1 MSDRNTRIEALKTA
15 INERI
20 LILDGGMGTMIQ
32 GYKLQE
38 ADYRGERFAD
48 YHMDI
53 AGNNDL
59 LSITQPKII
68 ADIHTAYMEA
78 GADIIETNTFN
89 ATQVSMADYEMENLS
104 HELNVASARVA
115 REAADAMTA
124 KNPDKPRFVAGVIG
138 PTSRTCSISPD
149 VNDPG
154 ARNVT
159 FDQLVEN
166 YIESCDGLVKGG
178 ADIILIETIFD
189 TLNAKAAIFA
199 VQEYFEREGVE
210 LPIMISGTI
219 TDASGRTLSGQT
231 TEAFYNSL
239 AHAKPLSIGLNCALG
254 ATELRQYVAE
264 LSRVAEC
271 HVSAH
276 PNAGLPNEFGEYDET
291 AEDMAPIVEEFASS
305 GFLNIIGGCCGTS
318 PSHIK
323 AIADAVAK
331 HPPRKLPTIEP
342 SCRLSGLEPFNITK
356 DSLFVNVGERC
367 NVTGSARFKRLI
379 VEEDYDTAL
388 EVALEQVENG
398 AQIIDIN
405 MDEGMLDAEAAM
417 IRFCNLIA
425 GEPDIAKVPIM
436 VDSSKWE
443 VIEAGLKCIQGKP
456 IVNSISLKEG
466 EEEFIAK
473 AKLCQRYGAAVVV
486 MAFDETGQAD
496 TKQRK
501 IEICERSYR
510 VLVNKV
516 GFNPADII
524 FDPNIFAVAT
534 GIDEHNNY
542 AVDFIEATQWIRENL
557 PHAGVS
563 GGVSNVSFSF
573 RGNNPVR
580 EAIHSVFLYHAIKAG
595 LNMGIVN
602 ASQLAVYDDLP
613 AELRD
618 RVEDV
623 INNATLSPDN
633 EAANPTEALLDIA
646 EKYRGDGSTGEKKE
660 DLEWRSWPVAKRLE
674 HALVKGISTFI
685 VEDTEEARLGAERPL
700 HVIEGPLM
708 DGMNVVGDLFGE
720 GKMFLPQ
727 VVKSAR
733 VMKQSVAHLNPF
745 IEEEKSES
753 AKSNGKILMATVK
766 GDVHDIGKNIVGV
779 VLQCNNFEVVDLGV
793 MVPCE
798 KILQVAQEEECDI
811 IGLSGLI
818 TPSLDEM
825 VTVAKEMERQGIDK
839 PLMIGGATTSKAH
852 TAVKIDPN
860 LNLNQVTYVADAS
873 RAVGVASSLLSDE
886 LRPAFVDNVKAEYEK
901 VRERNAGRKA
911 RGTIRTY
918 VEAINN
924 GPKFDWQS
932 YTPATPKFTGTRVF
946 DDYPLESLID
956 NIDWTPFFI
965 SWDLAGKYPRIL
977 NDEVVGEAATNLF
990 KDAQAM
996 LKKIVDEKLIKAR
1009 AVIGFWPANTVN
1021 SDDIALFEDDARSNE
1036 IAKLHHIRQQVQKPG
1051 NTKPNTSLADFV
1063 APKESGVADF
1073 VGGFVTT
1080 AGIGAEEL
1088 AKSYED
1094 NHDDYSSIMV
1104 KALADRLA
1112 EAFAEHMHERVR
1124 KEFWAYAPDENLSN
1138 EELIKEQYKGIRPA
1152 PGYPAC
1158 PDHTEKATLFKLL
1171 DAETRIG
1178 VELTEHYAMYPTAA
1192 VSGWYMSHPESRYF
1206 ATGKI
1211 QKDQV
1216 ESLAQRKGM
1225 DVATMERWLQ
1235 PILGYDD

>member
-1 MSDRNTRIEALKTA
+1 MSDRIERIQALKA
-15 INERI
+15 ALNDRI
-20 LILDGGMGTMIQ
+20 LVLDGGMGTMIQ

-59 LSITQPKII
+59 LSITQPHII
-68 ADIHTAYMEA
+68 RDIHTAYMEA

-89 ATQVSMADYEMENLS
+89 ATQVSMADYEMETLS
-104 HELNVASARVA
+104 HELNVTSARVA

-124 KNPDKPRFVAGVIG
+124 KNPAKPRFVAGVIG

-149 VNDPG
+149 VNDPS

-159 FDQLVEN
+159 FDILVEN
-166 YIESCDGLVKGG
+166 YIESCNGLVKGG

-199 VQEYFEREGVE
+199 VQEYFEREGFE

-276 PNAGLPNEFGEYDET
+276 PNAGLPNEFGEYDQ
-291 AEDMAPIVEEFASS
+291 APEDMAPIVEEFAAS
-305 GFLNIIGGCCGTS
+305 GFLNIIGGCCGTA
-318 PSHIK
+318 PSHIQ
-323 AIADAVAK
+323 AIAKAVAK
-331 HPPRKLPTIEP
+331 HKPRVLPEIEP
-342 SCRLSGLEPFNITK
+342 ACRLSGLEPFNITK

-417 IRFCNLIA
+417 VRFCNLIA
-425 GEPDIAKVPIM
+425 CEPDIARVPIM

-456 IVNSISLKEG
+456 IVNSISMKEG

-496 TKQRK
+496 TQQRK

-510 VLVNKV
+510 ILVDQV

-542 AVDFIEATQWIRENL
+542 AVDFIQATRWIRENL

-613 AELRD
+613 TELRE

-623 INNATLSPDN
+623 ISNAILSDDA
-633 EAANPTEALLDIA
+633 ESVNPTEALLDIA

-660 DLEWRSWPVAKRLE
+660 DLEWRSWPVSKRLE

-685 VEDTEEARLGAERPL
+685 VEDTEAARLEAERPL

-708 DGMNVVGDLFGE
+708 DGMNVVGDLFGA

-745 IEEEKSES
+745 IEEEKSE
-753 AKSNGKILMATVK
+753 AAARSNGKILMATVK

-798 KILQVAQEEECDI
+798 KILQVAVAEECDI

-825 VTVAKEMERQGIDK
+825 VTVAKEMERQGINK

-852 TAVKIDPN
+852 TAVKIDPH
-860 LNLNQVTYVADAS
+860 LNINQVTYVADAS
-873 RAVGVASSLLSDE
+873 RAVGVASKLLSDQA
-886 LRPAFVDNVKAEYEK
+886 RPDFIKGVQEEYVK

-911 RGTIRTY
+911 RGTVRTY

-924 GPKFDWQS
+924 GPKFDWDEYS
-932 YTPATPKFTGTRVF
+932 PTVPSFTGTRIF
-946 DDYPLESLID
+946 DDYPLEALVD
-956 NIDWTPFFI
+956 KIDWTPFFI

-977 NDEVVGEAATNLF
+977 NDEGVLY
-990 KDAQAM
+990 
-996 LKKIVDEKLIKAR
+996 L
-1009 AVIGFWPANTVN
+1009 
-1021 SDDIALFEDDARSNE
+1021 
-1036 IAKLHHIRQQVQKPG
+1036 LHI
-1051 NTKPNTSLADFV
+1051 
-1063 APKESGVADF
+1063 
-1073 VGGFVTT
+1073 
-1080 AGIGAEEL
+1080 
-1088 AKSYED
+1088 
-1094 NHDDYSSIMV
+1094 
-1104 KALADRLA
+1104 
-1112 EAFAEHMHERVR
+1112 
-1124 KEFWAYAPDENLSN
+1124 
-1138 EELIKEQYKGIRPA
+1138 
-1152 PGYPAC
+1152 
-1158 PDHTEKATLFKLL
+1158 
-1171 DAETRIG
+1171 
-1178 VELTEHYAMYPTAA
+1178 
-1192 VSGWYMSHPESRYF
+1192 
-1206 ATGKI
+1206 
-1211 QKDQV
+1211 
-1216 ESLAQRKGM
+1216 
-1225 DVATMERWLQ
+1225 
-1235 PILGYDD
+1235 